1 MLQKCL
7 KNLRKMYKLYIFILI
22 SIITIIA
29 YTFSKG
35 SINKIKIRVGNSDV
49 LNYKSAQ
56 IDYLYLFTFDNFY
69 KVVYVDYNGKII
81 SNNYN
86 DSIITIISKD
96 KTKFITKFKTKLN
109 YDTSLNISKYNK
121 VFAISDIE
129 GNFNVFSKFLYNN
142 KIIDKD
148 YNWIFGNGHLVCNG
162 DFFDRGDDVTACLW
176 LIYKLEQEAE
186 KQGGKVH
193 YIIGNHEEMN
203 LRGNVKYVHHKY
215 KALADQLK
223 IPYKELYGKDTELGR
238 WLRTK
243 NSVIKINDIL
253 FSHGGLSPALVNKK
267 YTLEEINNFT
277 QKYIGED
284 EDYVKFINP
293 RASFI
298 FDRQGPMWYRGYFG
312 DYKEHYKGTS
322 QKDIDDILNYYEA
335 KHIVVGH
342 TIVDKV
348 QTLFNNKV
356 IAIDAMSEND
366 PRKQDDDSMAV
377 SCEGLYIENNEFYR
391 VLYNGKKELL
401 FKK

>member
-1 MLQKCL
+1 
-7 KNLRKMYKLYIFILI
+7 MYKLYIFILI
-22 SIITIIA
+22 GIITIIV

-35 SINKIKIRVGNSDV
+35 SINKIKIRIGNSDL
-49 LNYKSAQ
+49 LNYKSVQ
-56 IDYLYLFTFDNFY
+56 IDYLYLFKFNNLN
-69 KVVYVDYNGKII
+69 KVVYVDDNGKLI

-86 DSIITIISKD
+86 DSVINIISKD
-96 KTKFITKFKTKLN
+96 NTKFETKLKKTKKDVI
-109 YDTSLNISKYNK
+109 SSNINNYNK
-121 VFAISDIE
+121 LFTISDIE
-129 GNFNVFSKFLYNN
+129 GNFKVFSQFLINN
-142 KIIDKD
+142 NIIDEKL
-148 YNWIFGNGHLVCNG
+148 NWVFGNGYLVCNG

-186 KQGGKVH
+186 KKGGKV
-193 YIIGNHEEMN
+193 YFIIGNHEEMN
-203 LRGNVKYVHHKY
+203 LRGNVKYVHFKY
-215 KALADQLK
+215 KALADKLN
-223 IPYKELYGKDTELGR
+223 IPYKELYGKDSELGR

-253 FSHGGLSPALVNKK
+253 FTHGGLSPLLVKSK
-267 YTLEEINNFT
+267 YTLEEINQLT

-284 EDYVKFINP
+284 KDYLKFINP

-312 DYKEHYKGTS
+312 DYKKYYKGASETEIS
-322 QKDIDDILNYYEA
+322 KMLNYYEA
-335 KHIVVGH
+335 NHIVVGH

-366 PRKQDDDSMAV
+366 PRKQDDANMAV

-391 VLYNGKKELL
+391 VHFNGKKELL
-401 FKK
+401 FKNKKP

>member
-1 MLQKCL
+1 
-7 KNLRKMYKLYIFILI
+7 
-22 SIITIIA
+22 
-29 YTFSKG
+29 
-35 SINKIKIRVGNSDV
+35 
-49 LNYKSAQ
+49 
-56 IDYLYLFTFDNFY
+56 
-69 KVVYVDYNGKII
+69 
-81 SNNYN
+81 
-86 DSIITIISKD
+86 
-96 KTKFITKFKTKLN
+96 
-109 YDTSLNISKYNK
+109 
-121 VFAISDIE
+121 
-129 GNFNVFSKFLYNN
+129 
-142 KIIDKD
+142 
-148 YNWIFGNGHLVCNG
+148 
-162 DFFDRGDDVTACLW
+162 
-176 LIYKLEQEAE
+176 
-186 KQGGKVH
+186 
-193 YIIGNHEEMN
+193 MN

-335 KHIVVGH
+335 KHIVVGD

>member
-1 MLQKCL
+1 MKYL
-7 KNLRKMYKLYIFILI
+7 KFFLILLPYLM
-22 SIITIIA
+22 IITIIFFFTNGFQINDKNSNPIYGFE
-29 YTFSKG
+29 YTNNMIEKDQSYIFYNGNRKKIIFVSEN
-35 SINKIKIRVGNSDV
+35 NKIEQKTIADSSIAISPICDKKISFNV
-49 LNYKSAQ
+49 
-56 IDYLYLFTFDNFY
+56 
-69 KVVYVDYNGKII
+69 KI
-81 SNNYN
+81 
-86 DSIITIISKD
+86 K
-96 KTKFITKFKTKLN
+96 K
-109 YDTSLNISKYNK
+109 SLNIDSFKYNYSK
-121 VFAISDIE
+121 VLAISDIE
-129 GNFNVFSKFLYNN
+129 GNFNIFSQFLINT
-142 KIIDKD
+142 KVIDKNF
-148 YNWIFGNGHLVCNG
+148 NWIFGNGHLVCNG

-203 LRGNVKYVHHKY
+203 LRGNVKYVHLKY
-215 KALADQLK
+215 KALADKLK
-223 IPYKELYGKDTELGR
+223 IPYKELYSKDSELGR

-284 EDYVKFINP
+284 EDYLKFINP

-322 QKDIDDILNYYEA
+322 QKDIDKILNYYEA
-335 KHIVVGH
+335 NHIVVGH

-366 PRKQDDDSMAV
+366 PRKQDDDNMAV
-377 SCEGLYIENNEFYR
+377 SCEGLFIENNQFYR
-391 VLYNGKKELL
+391 VLFNGKKELL